1 MIFGLYLSILVFLLF
16 NTCSTKTL
24 RWVIRVIRKKLNLSK
39 YGDVILNS
47 MNQTVT
53 SLFGVD
59 LDFEYYED
67 VIIFL
72 AFIFTFCS
80 EQTVRKDNCMRTI
93 FIAVMVIF
101 SKVLFWKILDNSYH
115 KSSFSTVTKYID
127 NIILKETLQL
137 QILWTWLNIRAN
149 SFIKTWVNIME

>member
-1 MIFGLYLSILVFLLF
+1 MDCISVFFLF

-72 AFIFTFCS
+72 AFIFNFCS

>member
-24 RWVIRVIRKKLNLSK
+24 RWVIRKKLNLSK

>member
-1 MIFGLYLSILVFLLF
+1 MDCISVFFLF

-24 RWVIRVIRKKLNLSK
+24 RWVIRVIRKKMNLSK

-72 AFIFTFCS
+72 AFIFIFCS

-149 SFIKTWVNIME
+149 SFIKTWVNIMK